1 MTYQSGIG
9 SVWPERLRD
18 WPMTDRVALLSGA
31 GDVDELPTVVPAVV
45 CGEGLA
51 AANHRRP
58 CLPLLLQ
65 FLFDGRHVDVL
76 VFCRYSQTPSV
87 RMHVIGR
94 RSELKDQILTGQMF
108 TLKNKRPTGLKAH
121 LSTRDLSP

>member
-9 SVWPERLRD
+9 GVWPERLRD
-18 WPMTDRVALLSGA
+18 WPMADRVALLSGA
-31 GDVDELPTVVPAVV
+31 GDVDELATVVPAVG

-51 AANHRRP
+51 AANHGRP
-58 CLPLLLQ
+58 RLPLLLQ

-94 RSELKDQILTGQMF
+94 RSEVKY
-108 TLKNKRPTGLKAH
+108 
-121 LSTRDLSP
+121 

>member
-1 MTYQSGIG
+1 MS
-9 SVWPERLRD
+9 
-18 WPMTDRVALLSGA
+18 DRVALLSRA
-31 GDVDELPTVVPAVV
+31 GDIDELPTVVPAVV

-94 RSELKDQILTGQMF
+94 RSEVKY
-108 TLKNKRPTGLKAH
+108 
-121 LSTRDLSP
+121 